1 MQSQNLDM
9 RLAGRT
15 DMSDSEASGLEL
27 LLSDPQIV
35 AWLEAD
41 EDEGEEDD

>member
-1 MQSQNLDM
+1 MNM
-9 RLAGRT
+9 A
-15 DMSDSEASGLEL
+15 DSEPSGFEL

-41 EDEGEEDD
+41 EPEDDEND

>member
-1 MQSQNLDM
+1 
-9 RLAGRT
+9 
-15 DMSDSEASGLEL
+15 MSDSEASGLDL

-41 EDEGEEDD
+41 ENDGEEDD

>member
-1 MQSQNLDM
+1 
-9 RLAGRT
+9 
-15 DMSDSEASGLEL
+15 MSMTDSEASGFEL

-41 EDEGEEDD
+41 ERENEEDD